1 VGEELNLE
9 MGVILM
15 LWFAAPNPVPLAL
28 TWPASTFV
36 LPAVAVAVASAL
48 VGVVVFKTFVRK
60 PAYRPA
66 LRVVEGGQTELTF
79 KPA

>member
-1 VGEELNLE
+1 
-9 MGVILM
+9 MGVIPM

-28 TWPASTFV
+28 TWPASTLV
-36 LPAVAVAVASAL
+36 LPALAAAVALAL

-66 LRVVEGGQTELTF
+66 LRVVEGGQTELTL